1 MLGKAI
7 RKAVLPILLASLM
20 VGTGCRIVYG
30 KADISLN
37 ERAENFTSDNT
48 AASPEEQEKTT
59 EPAAPDD
66 ALVQAPS
73 ALLMEASTGTVI
85 YEKDSDTRRSPA
97 SITKIMTLILIF
109 DALENGTL
117 KMDDLVTT
125 SAYAKSMGGSQVFL
139 EEGETSVG
147 VMMRTTHDAA
157 TPAGMTVTA
166 EVEITAVD
174 RKKVSFHIIARD
186 ERDLIGTAD
195 HDRFIVKKEAFEA
208 KALSKLEN
216 S

>member
-37 ERAENFTSDNT
+37 ERAENHTSDNT

-73 ALLMEASTGTVI
+73 ALFNGGQYRHCNLRKRFGYQAKSSE
-85 YEKDSDTRRSPA
+85 YYKDYDVNPDFRCVGEWYT
-97 SITKIMTLILIF
+97 
-109 DALENGTL
+109 ENG
-117 KMDDLVTT
+117 
-125 SAYAKSMGGSQVFL
+125 
-139 EEGETSVG
+139 
-147 VMMRTTHDAA
+147 
-157 TPAGMTVTA
+157 
-166 EVEITAVD
+166 
-174 RKKVSFHIIARD
+174 
-186 ERDLIGTAD
+186 
-195 HDRFIVKKEAFEA
+195 
-208 KALSKLEN
+208 
-216 S
+216 

>member
-1 MLGKAI
+1 MKEIKLHTKLTKKI
-7 RKAVLPILLASLM
+7 TVEESMLASHVGSGIVDVYATPMMIALM
-20 VGTGCRIVYG
+20 
-30 KADISLN
+30 
-37 ERAENFTSDNT
+37 ENT
-48 AASPEEQEKTT
+48 AAACMNQ
-59 EPAAPDD
+59 
-66 ALVQAPS
+66 
-73 ALLMEASTGTVI
+73 
-85 YEKDSDTRRSPA
+85 
-97 SITKIMTLILIF
+97 
-109 DALENGTL
+109 
-117 KMDDLVTT
+117 
-125 SAYAKSMGGSQVFL
+125 FL

>member
-1 MLGKAI
+1 MFGKAI
-7 RKAVLPILLASLM
+7 RKAVLPIFLASLM

-97 SITKIMTLILIF
+97 SITKIMTLILRCVGEWYT
-109 DALENGTL
+109 ENG
-117 KMDDLVTT
+117 
-125 SAYAKSMGGSQVFL
+125 
-139 EEGETSVG
+139 
-147 VMMRTTHDAA
+147 
-157 TPAGMTVTA
+157 
-166 EVEITAVD
+166 
-174 RKKVSFHIIARD
+174 
-186 ERDLIGTAD
+186 
-195 HDRFIVKKEAFEA
+195 
-208 KALSKLEN
+208 
-216 S
+216 

>member
-37 ERAENFTSDNT
+37 ERAENHTSDNT

-117 KMDDLVTT
+117 ASFPEAITMHLIIIST
-125 SAYAKSMGGSQVFL
+125 SW
-139 EEGETSVG
+139 
-147 VMMRTTHDAA
+147 
-157 TPAGMTVTA
+157 
-166 EVEITAVD
+166 
-174 RKKVSFHIIARD
+174 VSPSSRNTWEPPIDFA
-186 ERDLIGTAD
+186 
-195 HDRFIVKKEAFEA
+195 
-208 KALSKLEN
+208 
-216 S
+216 